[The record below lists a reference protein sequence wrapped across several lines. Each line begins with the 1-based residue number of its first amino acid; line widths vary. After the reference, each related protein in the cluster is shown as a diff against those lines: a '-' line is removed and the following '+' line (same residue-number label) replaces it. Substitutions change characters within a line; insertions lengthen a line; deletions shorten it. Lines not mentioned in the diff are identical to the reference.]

1 MELALVG
8 KKPSDKKKVSNQK
21 ENSQRKEDDETPGK
35 EALPVIGVWEFER
48 DDDEYISFLEL
59 FLSYILERDLCS
71 SDPGIPFL
79 TSFSG
84 RLREHE
90 LNSLLFDVHTTLKRR
105 QSKTISENVYRA
117 GSCFAVTPE
126 SQEPENLSSLNSVGA
141 RHFESQALS
150 ASALGNQSGSTLENP
165 LQSGSTSENPL
176 QSDVMNW
183 ERRAGLFG
191 LKQKPMYRVPDDKR
205 EKPTVQ
211 RSSNHSFWVPESIKP
226 GRHRFRALEGSAG
239 PPREDLPLALQSM
252 FGDAG
257 RLVEW
262 MIRWSDRR
270 LLCDPGVT
278 PSSCKYSPVIRVKTS
293 TAAILTS
300 LWLLEQPY
308 SAAYTAKN
316 GIIKVIA

>member
-1 MELALVG
+1 
-8 KKPSDKKKVSNQK
+8 
-21 ENSQRKEDDETPGK
+21 
-35 EALPVIGVWEFER
+35 
-48 DDDEYISFLEL
+48 
-59 FLSYILERDLCS
+59 
-71 SDPGIPFL
+71 
-79 TSFSG
+79 
-84 RLREHE
+84 
-90 LNSLLFDVHTTLKRR
+90 DVHTTLKRR

-211 RSSNHSFWVPESIKP
+211 RSSNHSF
-226 GRHRFRALEGSAG
+226 
-239 PPREDLPLALQSM
+239 
-252 FGDAG
+252 
-257 RLVEW
+257 
-262 MIRWSDRR
+262 
-270 LLCDPGVT
+270 
-278 PSSCKYSPVIRVKTS
+278 
-293 TAAILTS
+293 
-300 LWLLEQPY
+300 
-308 SAAYTAKN
+308 
-316 GIIKVIA
+316 